1 MHATLSRAVLAV
13 LAGGMMVAAGDAS
26 AASSWRQDRLEL
38 DATRGT
44 PSIMEGQWQLQM
56 DASNPVQV
64 ARAFLARMTAQTGI
78 RNPAEELQVLSVVR
92 DAQGEQHVKFA
103 HFSKGLPVFGSELIV
118 HLKGD
123 TVTWLNGAFLPSQNL
138 PLKVVVGAADAVAL
152 ATDHFSDLLNQGL
165 ADVEVADRDKALT
178 LDSEPRMVWYNRGLL
193 EGTRTST
200 ELVWQL
206 SLNGFQYFVSARTGA
221 VVDSFE
227 NVHSSLTREVYTA
240 KNTTNLPGTLVCS
253 DAKGGCSSNDADAN
267 GAYDQFAQTYN
278 YFSNVHGRDSYDNKG
293 AKLIG
298 TVHYSQNFVNAYWD
312 GKQMVFGDNMVAND
326 VTAHELSHAVTQF
339 TANLTYKNQS
349 GALNESYSDVYG
361 AMVDRADWLM
371 GEALSIGAIRDLSDP
386 NAYGQPK
393 DMTEYKSYKFYDN
406 GGVHINSGI
415 PNYAAYLLSDGGTN
429 QGVKVTGQGRP
440 VTEQIWYKVETTAL
454 TSSAQF
460 KDFANACVKV
470 CGTLYGGAS
479 SKQCTETTNAF
490 KATKVL

>member
-1 MHATLSRAVLAV
+1 MHATLSRSVLAL
-13 LAGGMMVAAGDAS
+13 LAGGMVMAAGSAS
-26 AASSWRQDRLEL
+26 AATWRQDRVEL

-44 PSIMEGQWQLQM
+44 PSILEGQWQLRM
-56 DASNPVQV
+56 DSRDPVAV
-64 ARAFLARMTAQTGI
+64 AEAFLAKMGARIGI
-78 RNPAEELQVLSVVR
+78 QDPASELRVLTVVA

-123 TVTWLNGAFLPSQNL
+123 TVTWLNGAFLPSQNV
-138 PLKVVVGAADAVAL
+138 PLRVVVDSHDAASLAV
-152 ATDHFSDLLNQGL
+152 DHLSDLLNQGL
-165 ADVEVADRDKALT
+165 ADVEVADRDKALR
-178 LDSEPRMVWYNRGLL
+178 LDDSPRLVWFNLGLL

-200 ELVWQL
+200 ELAWEF
-206 SLNGFQYFVSARTGA
+206 SINGYQYFVSARTGHVIDA
-221 VVDSFE
+221 FD
-227 NVHSSLTREVYTA
+227 NVHTGLNREVYTA

-253 DAKGGCSSNDADAN
+253 DAKSGCSSNDADAN
-267 GAYDQFAQTYN
+267 GAYDQFGQTYN
-278 YFSNVHGRDSYDNKG
+278 YFSSVHGRDSYDAKG

-326 VTAHELSHAVTQF
+326 VTAHELSHAVTEY
-339 TANLTYKNQS
+339 TAGLVYKSQS

-361 AMVDRADWLM
+361 AMVDRGDWLM
-371 GEALSIGAIRDLSDP
+371 GEDLSIGAIRDLSDP
-386 NAYGQPK
+386 NAYSQPK
-393 DMTEYKSYKFYDN
+393 DMTEYKNYKFYDN

-415 PNYAAYLLSDGGTN
+415 PNFAAFLLSDGGTN
-429 QGVKVTGQGRP
+429 QGVKVTGQGRQ
-440 VTEQIWYKVETTAL
+440 VTEKIWYKVETTAL

-460 KDFANACVKV
+460 KDFANACVKT
-470 CGTLYGGAS
+470 CGTLYGGTT